1 MNEAIEFAEWLLVN
15 YEQAGQIGFVGQ
27 DEVIR
32 TSEELYEVFNQ
43 RNSTNIVVKGDMTTA
58 QDVTSFGLI
67 GKDKEGNDIN
77 ISGTVTHKQ

>member
-32 TSEELYEVFNQ
+32 TSEELYEVFKQ
-43 RNSTNIVVKGDMTTA
+43 RNSTDIVVKSN
-58 QDVTSFGLI
+58 QDVTSFGFM
-67 GKDKEGNDIN
+67 GTDKEGNDIN
-77 ISGTVTHKQ
+77 INGTVTHKQ